1 MMKMGDLVKYNDKYL
16 EESGL
21 VNEIGLITKV
31 RNNKNLDRTYQAYD
45 ISWATAGHDTE
56 FEWADDLVLVSEG

>member
-1 MMKMGDLVKYNDKYL
+1 MMKIGDLVKYNDKYL

-31 RNNKNLDRTYQAYD
+31 RDNKNLDRTYYD
-45 ISWATAGHDTE
+45 ISWSTPGHDTE